1 MCVTDSYLIFH
12 YADSSAVRGATTP
25 KRHSLTEPLTA
36 SGGHGSGSPSHSR
49 SDSSE
54 GHSSSRRSSRDSGRM
69 VVSPSH
75 LHAHHHHRR
84 SAHQTSS
91 ASVSSGERSSTSP
104 IPVHLSSAYEQM
116 LLNGSSSN
124 RRSPNQQQKPRN
136 VVGRSVSSPDH
147 ELSSGATRRIAA
159 VTNQPLPAA
168 LQQGY
173 HSRMMSSPETTSNSP
188 SKYVRKPH
196 KYDIVKFPHSY
207 DEVEFMEQGVRP
219 VLSQASTKSESKL
232 NSTKWSHFAKRGS
245 SEKRPNQPPNMHLSD
260 TRLNK
265 VSRRRASD
273 KAMSARKSP
282 GSSKR
287 FSTGAVMMSEGEGGG
302 GEARRRRHEN
312 SQAFVKAKY
321 RVSNPEPLGSELV
334 GGQRFSSIDEF
345 VANGPGREVLAE
357 EDIFLTSG
365 DFEQVRRRLL
375 PLELMHVM
383 YTFPG

>member
-1 MCVTDSYLIFH
+1 MCITDSYLIFH
-12 YADSSAVRGATTP
+12 CVDSSAVRGATTP

-49 SDSSE
+49 SGSSE

-75 LHAHHHHRR
+75 LHAHHHHHR

-116 LLNGSSSN
+116 LLNGSSSY
-124 RRSPNQQQKPRN
+124 RRSPSQQQQPRN

-147 ELSSGATRRIAA
+147 ELTSGATRRIVSIA
-159 VTNQPLPAA
+159 NQPSPAA

-173 HSRMMSSPETTSNSP
+173 HNRMMSSPETTANSP

-196 KYDIVKFPHSY
+196 KYDVVKFPHGY
-207 DEVEFMEQGVRP
+207 EEVEFTEQGVRP
-219 VLSQASTKSESKL
+219 VFSQASTKSESKL
-232 NSTKWSHFAKRGS
+232 NSTKWSRFGKRGS
-245 SEKRPNQPPNMHLSD
+245 SEKRPSQPPNMHLSD

-265 VSRRRASD
+265 ISRRRASD
-273 KAMSARKSP
+273 KAGSTRKSP
-282 GSSKR
+282 SLSKR
-287 FSTGAVMMSEGEGGG
+287 FSTGAVMMAEGG

-345 VANGPGREVLAE
+345 AADGPGREILTE
-357 EDIFLTSG
+357 EDVFLTSG
-365 DFEQVRRRLL
+365 DFEQVRRMLL
-375 PLELMHVM
+375 SLKLIHVM
-383 YTFPG
+383 YTFPS